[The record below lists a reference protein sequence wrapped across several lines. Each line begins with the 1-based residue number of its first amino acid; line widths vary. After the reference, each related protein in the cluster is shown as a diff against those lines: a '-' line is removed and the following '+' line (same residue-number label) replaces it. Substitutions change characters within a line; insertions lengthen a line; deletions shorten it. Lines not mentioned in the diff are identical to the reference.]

1 MQRNGFHCCYCF
13 FDFNAYYF
21 WAICFSYSIKDIIK
35 GLYKKLSNTEKVHR
49 MYCENQVSSCK
60 KAISLALSLA
70 FILLILS
77 GVIYRVAASRLK
89 LVPNP
94 LPISLSAFPSKVGN
108 WVGSELS
115 IATTTKEY
123 MQKNFADD
131 FLSRRYV
138 NSATKAWADVYI
150 VYCTSRPGGI
160 LGHRPRVCYPG
171 NGWIHDSTEPTQV
184 MSRTSRKIP
193 CLIHRFHKPSPR
205 HDQIVVLNFYILNGQ
220 ITVDENEFSGP
231 FSRKLN
237 RGGDQTRYISQIQI
251 SSVLENSIREAAK
264 DITGLI
270 LDYFPDEN
278 SILKAEIRG

>member
-1 MQRNGFHCCYCF
+1 
-13 FDFNAYYF
+13 
-21 WAICFSYSIKDIIK
+21 
-35 GLYKKLSNTEKVHR
+35 
-49 MYCENQVSSCK
+49 MYCENQVSLSR
-60 KAISLALSLA
+60 KATSLAWLLA

-77 GVIYRVAASRLK
+77 GVMYRVAASRLK
-89 LVPNP
+89 LAPSP

-108 WVGSELS
+108 WVGSEIS

-123 MQKNFADD
+123 MQNHFADD

-171 NGWIHDSTEPTQV
+171 NGWIHDSTEPIQV
-184 MSRTSRKIP
+184 MSRAGRKIP

-220 ITVDENEFSGP
+220 ITVDV
-231 FSRKLN
+231 
-237 RGGDQTRYISQIQI
+237 SQIQI
-251 SSVLENSIREAAK
+251 SSVLENSIRAAAK

-270 LDYFPDEN
+270 LDYFPDANGDFRATEYVN
-278 SILKAEIRG
+278 TTSIFLN

>member
-1 MQRNGFHCCYCF
+1 
-13 FDFNAYYF
+13 
-21 WAICFSYSIKDIIK
+21 
-35 GLYKKLSNTEKVHR
+35 
-49 MYCENQVSSCK
+49 MYCENQVSLSR
-60 KAISLALSLA
+60 KATSLAWLLA

-77 GVIYRVAASRLK
+77 GVMYRVAASRLK
-89 LVPNP
+89 LAPSP

-108 WVGSELS
+108 WVGSEIS

-123 MQKNFADD
+123 MQNHFADD

-138 NSATKAWADVYI
+138 NSATKAWADFYI

-171 NGWIHDSTEPTQV
+171 NGWIHDSTEPIQV
-184 MSRTSRKIP
+184 MSRAGRKIP

-220 ITVDENEFSGP
+220 ITVDVNDFFGP
-231 FSRKLN
+231 FNRKLN
-237 RGGDQTRYISQIQI
+237 IGGDQTRYVSQIQI
-251 SSVLENSIREAAK
+251 SSVLENSIRAAAK

-270 LDYFPDEN
+270 LDYFPDANGDFRATEYVN
-278 SILKAEIRG
+278 TTSIFLN